1 MTRRICFRILAAA
14 MTFGS
19 ASAASASAQTRSV
32 QPVQQAA
39 IAQQSDR
46 APTPDRP
53 VQSVVL
59 WDEVRSD
66 AREEAARRQPARTV
80 AVAQQTQAFPRPRN
94 LRPGDLDGME
104 VPVLVP
110 TYRGLGFS
118 GEPDVMIFPRGD
130 FYTLVA
136 MGEGVTI
143 EVFCTRL
150 AHSEP
155 VNAQTARR
163 LVGSGPEGYR
173 SERTEYGREVSFNR
187 YGVAY
192 SITVECADPMRDPRC
207 TAPEYGDRLMQSL
220 QVLPGSRGTQGA
232 Q

>member
-1 MTRRICFRILAAA
+1 MARRFCFRTLAAA
-14 MTFGS
+14 MTLS
-19 ASAASASAQTRSV
+19 LAVAASASAQSQSV
-32 QPVQQAA
+32 QPAQQAA
-39 IAQQSDR
+39 IVQQSDR

-53 VQSVVL
+53 IQSVVV
-59 WDEVRSD
+59 WDEVRAD
-66 AREEAARRQPARTV
+66 AREEAARRQPVRTV

-104 VPVLVP
+104 VPILVP

-118 GEPDVMIFPRGD
+118 SEPDVMIFPRGD

-155 VNAQTARR
+155 FNPQAARR
-163 LVGSGPEGYR
+163 LVGSGAEGYR

-207 TAPEYGDRLMQSL
+207 TAPGYGDQLMQSL